1 MDPIV
6 SGNDSPGQP
15 DANDGLYE
23 DAIDAAIKETV
34 FESKLTDGCIRTH
47 EATPFG
53 ITPKSLVWYR
63 SS

>member
-6 SGNDSPGQP
+6 SGTDSPGQP

-47 EATPFG
+47 EATPLD
-53 ITPKSLVWYR
+53 ITPKSLAWYR